1 MSAVSSSKSAAR
13 LEARV
18 SPEIKELCQKAA
30 AIAGV
35 TLTDFLVLSVQKEAS
50 KVIEQHQRL
59 KLTTEDSEAF
69 IQALMNPGKPNEALR
84 SAASRYQDVMSK

>member
-1 MSAVSSSKSAAR
+1 MSAASSSKATAR

-18 SPEIKELCQKAA
+18 SPEIKQLCQKAA

-59 KLTTEDSEAF
+59 KLSTEDSEAF
-69 IQALMNPGKPNEALR
+69 VQALMNPVKPNENLR
-84 SAASRYQDVMSK
+84 LAASRYKDLLSD

>member
-1 MSAVSSSKSAAR
+1 MSAASSSRATAR

-18 SPEIKELCQKAA
+18 SPEIKQLCQKAA

-59 KLTTEDSEAF
+59 KLSTEDSEAF
-69 IQALMNPGKPNEALR
+69 VQALMNPVKPNENLR
-84 SAASRYQDVMSK
+84 LAASRYKDLLSD

>member
-1 MSAVSSSKSAAR
+1 MSTTSSSKSTAR

-18 SPEIKELCQKAA
+18 SPEIKQLCQKAA

-35 TLTDFLVLSVQKEAS
+35 TLTDFLVLTVQKEAS

-59 KLTTEDSEAF
+59 KLTTSDGEAF
-69 IQALMNPGKPNEALR
+69 IQALMNPEEPNKALQL
-84 SAASRYQDVMSK
+84 AASRYHHLMSK